1 MEPIYDEPTTTTS
14 VPLQAQAD
22 EYELMYSFV
31 SEEIGTLIVNS
42 VLLFLAFVVFLL
54 VTLAILTALR
64 LCAYCCNIVNVS
76 LVKPSFYVYS
86 RVKNLNSSRVPDLL
100 V

>member
-1 MEPIYDEPTTTTS
+1 
-14 VPLQAQAD
+14 
-22 EYELMYSFV
+22 MYSFV
-31 SEEIGTLIVNS
+31 SEETGTLIVNS
-42 VLLFLAFVVFLL
+42 VLLLAFVVFLL

>member
-1 MEPIYDEPTTTTS
+1 
-14 VPLQAQAD
+14 
-22 EYELMYSFV
+22 MYSFV

-54 VTLAILTALR
+54 VTLAILTR

>member
-1 MEPIYDEPTTTTS
+1 
-14 VPLQAQAD
+14 
-22 EYELMYSFV
+22 MYSFV
-31 SEEIGTLIVNS
+31 SEETGTLIVNS

-64 LCAYCCNIVNVS
+64 NIVNVS

>member
-1 MEPIYDEPTTTTS
+1 
-14 VPLQAQAD
+14 
-22 EYELMYSFV
+22 MYSFV
-31 SEEIGTLIVNS
+31 SEETGTLIVNS

-64 LCAYCCNIVNVS
+64 LCAYCCNIV
-76 LVKPSFYVYS
+76 VKPSFYVYS

>member
-1 MEPIYDEPTTTTS
+1 
-14 VPLQAQAD
+14 
-22 EYELMYSFV
+22 MYSFV

-54 VTLAILTALR
+54 VTLAILTG

>member
-1 MEPIYDEPTTTTS
+1 
-14 VPLQAQAD
+14 
-22 EYELMYSFV
+22 MYSFV
-31 SEEIGTLIVNS
+31 SEETGTLINS

-64 LCAYCCNIVNVS
+64 LCAYCCYIVNVS
-76 LVKPSFYVYS
+76 LVKPTVYVYS
-86 RVKNLNSSRVPDLL
+86 RVKNLNSSEGVPDLL

>member
-1 MEPIYDEPTTTTS
+1 
-14 VPLQAQAD
+14 
-22 EYELMYSFV
+22 MYSFV

-54 VTLAILTALR
+54 VTLAILTLR

>member
-1 MEPIYDEPTTTTS
+1 
-14 VPLQAQAD
+14 
-22 EYELMYSFV
+22 MYSFV
-31 SEEIGTLIVNS
+31 SEETGTLIVNS

-64 LCAYCCNIVNVS
+64 LCAYYCNIVNVS

>member
-1 MEPIYDEPTTTTS
+1 
-14 VPLQAQAD
+14 
-22 EYELMYSFV
+22 MYSFV
-31 SEEIGTLIVNS
+31 SEERGTIFVKCL
-42 VLLFLAFVVFLL
+42 LLFFFFVVFLL

>member
-1 MEPIYDEPTTTTS
+1 
-14 VPLQAQAD
+14 
-22 EYELMYSFV
+22 MYSFV
-31 SEEIGTLIVNS
+31 SEETGTLIVNS
-42 VLLFLAFVVFLL
+42 VLLAFVVFLL

>member
-1 MEPIYDEPTTTTS
+1 
-14 VPLQAQAD
+14 
-22 EYELMYSFV
+22 MYSFV

-76 LVKPSFYVYS
+76 PVKPSFYVYS

>member
-1 MEPIYDEPTTTTS
+1 
-14 VPLQAQAD
+14 
-22 EYELMYSFV
+22 MYSFV
-31 SEEIGTLIVNS
+31 SEETGTLINS

-76 LVKPSFYVYS
+76 LVKPTVYVYS
-86 RVKNLNSSRVPDLL
+86 RVKNLNSSEGVPDLL

>member
-1 MEPIYDEPTTTTS
+1 
-14 VPLQAQAD
+14 
-22 EYELMYSFV
+22 MYSFV

-54 VTLAILTALR
+54 VTIAILTALR
-64 LCAYCCNIVNVS
+64 LGAAYCCNIVNVS

>member
-1 MEPIYDEPTTTTS
+1 
-14 VPLQAQAD
+14 
-22 EYELMYSFV
+22 MYSFV

-64 LCAYCCNIVNVS
+64 LCACNIVNVS

>member
-1 MEPIYDEPTTTTS
+1 
-14 VPLQAQAD
+14 
-22 EYELMYSFV
+22 MYSFV
-31 SEEIGTLIVNS
+31 SEETGTLIVNS
-42 VLLFLAFVVFLL
+42 VLLFFFSFFFFFFSLDTF
-54 VTLAILTALR
+54 TALR

>member
-1 MEPIYDEPTTTTS
+1 
-14 VPLQAQAD
+14 
-22 EYELMYSFV
+22 MYSFV
-31 SEEIGTLIVNS
+31 SEETGTLIVNS
-42 VLLFLAFVVFLL
+42 VLLFVAFVVFLL

-76 LVKPSFYVYS
+76 LVKPTVYVYS
-86 RVKNLNSSRVPDLL
+86 RVKKLNSAEGVPDLL